1 VLLEG
6 RVAVVAGVGP
16 GMGRDIAL
24 AFASHGAKL
33 VVGARRAHH
42 VDAVVDEVRGLGGE
56 IVGVSTDVTKPAE
69 CEALAGAALEAWG
82 GIDVLVCNAA
92 HGGTKGLL
100 ADSDPELLRAVLE
113 VNLIGTLN
121 MTTAVVPHLRRR
133 GGGRI
138 IMINSN
144 VAEVAV
150 EGFGGYGASKAALL
164 HATTHLANELGRDG
178 IRVNSVLPG
187 AIWGRGL
194 RKYFQQ
200 LATERGV
207 TLDDVVA
214 EQSATTSL
222 GYLPHSSEIAG
233 TVVFLAS
240 DLSLP
245 VTGQAIRVDGGQWS
259 RAHSG
264 ED

>member
-1 VLLEG
+1 MLLDG

-16 GMGRDIAL
+16 GMGRDVAL
-24 AFASHGAKL
+24 AFAAQGAKL
-33 VVGARRAHH
+33 AVGARRPHH
-42 VDAVVDEVRGLGGE
+42 VDDVVKEVRGLGGE
-56 IVGVSTDVTKPAE
+56 IVGVGADVTKPAD
-69 CEALAGAALEAWG
+69 CEALADAAVSAWG

-92 HGGTKGLL
+92 HGGTKGRLT
-100 ADSDPELLRAVLE
+100 DSDPELLRPVLE
-113 VNLIGTLN
+113 VNLIGTLH
-121 MTTAVVPHLRRR
+121 MVRAVVPHLRAR

-138 IMINSN
+138 IIVNSN
-144 VAEVAV
+144 AAEVAV

-164 HATTHLANELGRDG
+164 HATQHLANELGRDG

-194 RKYFQQ
+194 RKYFEQ
-200 LATERGV
+200 LARERGV
-207 TLDDVVA
+207 SLEVIVA

-245 VTGQAIRVDGGQWS
+245 VTGQAIRADCGQWS
-259 RAHSG
+259 TTTSG
-264 ED
+264 GD